1 MPDTCNWYVL
11 YTKTNAEERVM
22 HGMGEA
28 FRKMR
33 LDYRFE
39 PFCPNVEYYF
49 RNKQAKIDGT
59 NYRVKRLFPNYVFIE
74 TDMPE
79 EKFIETFDKFILD
92 SSDIIRLL
100 RYSEKNIA
108 LHPEE
113 KARLEALLEQDRC
126 LKRSVGKIIGGKV
139 VVESGPLRGQEN
151 HITYVD
157 RHNRAATVEFDIFYG
172 KVIANAALEITEKV
186 A

>member
-1 MPDTCNWYVL
+1 MLDKCNWYVL

-22 HGMGEA
+22 RGIGEA
-28 FRKMR
+28 FRKLR

-39 PFCPNVEYYF
+39 PFSPNVEYYF
-49 RNKQAKIDGT
+49 RNKQAKVDGT
-59 NYRVKRLFPNYVFIE
+59 TYRVKRLFPNYVFIE

-79 EKFIETFDKFILD
+79 EKFIESFEKLILD

-100 RYSEKNIA
+100 KYSEKNIA
-108 LHPEE
+108 LRQEE

-126 LKRSVGKIIGGKV
+126 LKRSVGKMIGGKV
-139 VVESGPLRGQEN
+139 VVESGPLKGQEN

-157 RHNRAATVEFDIFYG
+157 RHNRAATIVFDIFYG
-172 KVIANAALEITEKV
+172 RVIANAALEITEKV